1 MVRNSQSGNGKKD
14 GHPLTSGL
22 RRVQDAFSPSGSKQ
36 ETPDRG
42 KPSAAAALVS
52 NHIGVDLG
60 TATTVVYAE
69 GKGVVLMEPTLVA
82 VNKKTEHVVAVGKRA
97 RVMIGRT
104 PEHITVIQPV
114 QQGVVYDYEVTEQL
128 FEYIFR
134 KVQDV
139 SPKFLG
145 PTVIVGVPCCTTQ
158 TEINAVKD
166 AATDA
171 GARRVHV
178 VYEPFAAAV
187 GLGLSLRGETSSMVV
202 DVGGGTSDAM
212 IIVGGEIVAS
222 DSIRIA
228 GNAFDAAIENGLRER
243 MRLLVGKR
251 TAEDLKMAI
260 MQSTVERRV
269 FRVQGRSVMNGLP
282 LEIEVSF
289 DEVLDFIEPCLEKI
303 VDHINTFIRSVSPEV
318 LADLQNNHIYFVGGG
333 PAVRSF
339 SERME
344 MALNLKMVVPEN
356 PTTVVAAGTAIIAR
370 NPGQY
375 TKYFL

>member
-1 MVRNSQSGNGKKD
+1 MAQNYQSSDKKGGTDSFGTGLMRVFGMSPGSGGD
-14 GHPLTSGL
+14 GAEEAKK
-22 RRVQDAFSPSGSKQ
+22 RFSLSS
-36 ETPDRG
+36 
-42 KPSAAAALVS
+42 VFS
-52 NHIGVDLG
+52 NHVGVDLG
-60 TATTVVYAE
+60 TATTVVYVE
-69 GKGVVLMEPTLVA
+69 GKGVILTEPTLVA
-82 VNKKTEHVVAVGKRA
+82 VNKKTEHVVAVGKKA

-104 PEHITVIQPV
+104 PEHIAVIQPV

-139 SPKFLG
+139 SPKILG

-166 AATDA
+166 AAIDA

-178 VYEPFAAAV
+178 VYEPFAAAI

-260 MQSTVERRV
+260 MQSTVEKRV
-269 FRVQGRSVMNGLP
+269 FRVQGRSVANGLP
-282 LEIEVSF
+282 LEIEISF
-289 DEVLDFIEPCLEKI
+289 DEVIDFITPCLEEI
-303 VDHINTFIRSVSPEV
+303 VEYINVFIRNVSPEV

-339 SERME
+339 SEKME
-344 MALNLKMVVPEN
+344 LSLNLKMVVPEN

-370 NPGQY
+370 NPGRY